1 MEGMLTIDAQ
11 VHAYE
16 RDHPGRP
23 WAGVLPGPPEVTGDG
38 MVAAMDAVGVDA
50 ALLISPFALYRYDA
64 GYALE
69 VHTAH
74 PGRFALIKPF
84 DPTDPAVAETIADW
98 ATLDGAVGVRIML
111 NPGPSLDPE
120 HPGIDRVLAAAAR
133 ASLPVNLMCWG
144 LLEHVARYAREHP
157 STMLVI
163 DHLGLEQPFDPP
175 APPEPF
181 ADLPKL
187 LDLAEH
193 DNVAVKI
200 TGACTLSHEPY
211 PYEDLWD
218 PLRRVFDAFDFD
230 RCLWGTDWTRA
241 VNLLTYEQGVTPFRL
256 TDRLSDDERANLMG
270 GALQRIYNWSPAIM

>member
-1 MEGMLTIDAQ
+1 MKGN
-11 VHAYE
+11 
-16 RDHPGRP
+16 RPGRP

-69 VHTAH
+69 VHAAH
-74 PGRFALIKPF
+74 PGRFALIKPV
-84 DPTDPAVAETIADW
+84 DPTDPAAAETIADW
-98 ATLDGAVGVRIML
+98 ATQEGAVGVRIML
-111 NPGPSLDPE
+111 NPGLPLDPD

-175 APPEPF
+175 AKPAPF

-187 LDLAEH
+187 LELADY

-211 PYEDLWD
+211 PYDDLWD
-218 PLRRVFDAFDFD
+218 PLRRVFDAFGFD

-256 TDRLSDDERANLMG
+256 TDRLSDDERAVLMG
-270 GALQRIYNWSPAIM
+270 GALQRIYNWSPGAG

>member
-1 MEGMLTIDAQ
+1 MLTIDAQ

-16 RDHPGRP
+16 RDRPGRP

-69 VHTAH
+69 VHAAH
-74 PGRFALIKPF
+74 PGRFALIKPV
-84 DPTDPAVAETIADW
+84 DPTDPAAAETIYDW

-111 NPGPSLDPE
+111 NPGLPLDPE

-163 DHLGLEQPFDPP
+163 DHLGLPQPFDPP

-187 LDLAEH
+187 LELAAH

-218 PLRRVFDAFDFD
+218 PLRRVFDAFGFD

-270 GALQRIYNWSPAIM
+270 GALQRIYNWSPAIT

>member
-1 MEGMLTIDAQ
+1 MLTIDAQ

-16 RDHPGRP
+16 RDRPGRP

-69 VHTAH
+69 VHAAH
-74 PGRFALIKPF
+74 PGRFALIKPV
-84 DPTDPAVAETIADW
+84 DPTDPAAAETIADW
-98 ATLDGAVGVRIML
+98 ATQEGAVGVRIML
-111 NPGPSLDPE
+111 NPGLPLDPD

-175 APPEPF
+175 AKPAPF

-187 LDLAEH
+187 LDLADH

-211 PYEDLWD
+211 PYDDLWD
-218 PLRRVFDAFDFD
+218 PLRRVFDAFGFD

-256 TDRLSDDERANLMG
+256 TDRLSDDERADLMG
-270 GALQRIYNWSPAIM
+270 GALQRIYNWSPGAG

>member
-1 MEGMLTIDAQ
+1 MLTIDAQ

-16 RDHPGRP
+16 RDLPGRP

-69 VHTAH
+69 VHAAH
-74 PGRFALIKPF
+74 PGRFALIKPV

-163 DHLGLEQPFDPP
+163 DHLGLEQPFYPP
-175 APPEPF
+175 APPAPF

-187 LDLAEH
+187 LDLADH

-218 PLRRVFDAFDFD
+218 PLRRVFDAFGFD

-241 VNLLTYEQGVTPFRL
+241 VNLLTYEQGVEPFRL
-256 TDRLSDDERANLMG
+256 TDRLSDDERADLMG